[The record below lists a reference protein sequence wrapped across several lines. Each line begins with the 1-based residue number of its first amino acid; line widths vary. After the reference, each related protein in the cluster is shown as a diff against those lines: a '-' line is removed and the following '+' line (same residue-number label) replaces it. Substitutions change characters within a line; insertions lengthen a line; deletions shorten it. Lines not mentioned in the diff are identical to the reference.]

1 MSTLIEQ
8 FTGLGYLFFLPFAV
22 GLFVVGL
29 VGIVFNQKSLLILM
43 LCIEL
48 MFLGISFTFIVFSLF
63 RGNYL
68 GELYALLILTVA
80 AAESAIGLGLLV
92 ISYRVRKTIY
102 FSSFNELRG

>member
-1 MSTLIEQ
+1 MLYTEQ
-8 FTGLGYLFFLPFAV
+8 IIGLNYLFFLPFAI

-29 VGIVFNQKSLLILM
+29 IGIVFNEKSLLILM

-48 MFLGISFTFIVFSLF
+48 MFLGISFTFIIFSLLQ
-63 RGNYL
+63 GSYL
-68 GELYALLILTVA
+68 GELYALLVLTVA

-92 ISYRVRKTIY
+92 VSYRVRKSIS